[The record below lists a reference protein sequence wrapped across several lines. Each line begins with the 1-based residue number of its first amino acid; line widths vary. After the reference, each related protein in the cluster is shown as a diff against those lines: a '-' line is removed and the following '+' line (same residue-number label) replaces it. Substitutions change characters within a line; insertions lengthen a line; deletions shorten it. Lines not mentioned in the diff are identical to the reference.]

1 MLGLSGLHRRAAL
14 LRLVR
19 RFFEDEG
26 FLEVDTPV
34 RLPLAIPERHIKLI
48 EAEGQYLQASPELC
62 MKRLL
67 ARGCTP
73 IFQIGRCF
81 RKGERGRRHLE
92 EFTMIEWYRSDCDY
106 RQLMADC
113 RALCRYLQREWP
125 QDPRRVESTG
135 LRSIFPSIDVHG
147 EWQRVTV
154 EEAFVRYSPR
164 PLSAA
169 LHEDCFDE
177 LLCEYVEPHLGQ
189 GCPTFL
195 YDYPRALAS
204 LSRPKPGDPQLAERF
219 ELYIGGVEL
228 ANGFSELNDDVEQ
241 RQRFSE
247 EIKAIHA
254 AGGTEMEMP
263 EVFLDDLRH
272 LPEAAGIALG
282 IDRLAMIAF
291 DASDISQ
298 VVPFNP
304 EDFPTLSP

>member
-14 LRLVR
+14 LRLIR

-34 RLPLAIPERHIKLI
+34 RLPLAIPERHIELI
-48 EAEGQYLQASPELC
+48 EAEGQFLQASPELC

-92 EFTMIEWYRSDCDY
+92 EFTMIEWYRRECDY
-106 RQLMADC
+106 HQLMADC

-125 QDPRRVESTG
+125 QDRHRVKSSG
-135 LRSIFPSIDVHG
+135 LRSIFPSVDVHG
-147 EWQRVTV
+147 EWQGLTV
-154 EEAFVRYSPR
+154 AEAFARYSPL
-164 PLSAA
+164 PLAAA
-169 LHEDCFDE
+169 LHEDRFDE
-177 LLCEYVEPHLGQ
+177 LLSEYIEPNLGQ
-189 GCPTFL
+189 GRPTFL

-204 LSRPKPGDPQLAERF
+204 LSRAKPGDPQLAERF

-228 ANGFSELNDDVEQ
+228 ANGFSELNDAAEQ
-241 RQRFSE
+241 RQRFAE
-247 EIKAIHA
+247 EIKAIRA
-254 AGGTEMEMP
+254 AGGTGMKMP
-263 EVFLDDLRH
+263 EVFLDDLQRM
-272 LPEAAGIALG
+272 PEAAGIALG

-291 DASDISQ
+291 DAPDISQ
-298 VVPFNP
+298 VVPFIP
-304 EDFPTLSP
+304 EDFPLLPL